1 MMNINIPQID
11 LLNSKSFFPFFNFLN
26 YEKTFPKI
34 YFPIFKKLVSSLN
47 RIRSD
52 NEQYQEYNTNMQH
65 HIQELNN
72 QVKHLHSLI
81 FDLIFLNIDQSIKSN
96 K

>member
-1 MMNINIPQID
+1 
-11 LLNSKSFFPFFNFLN
+11 LNFLT
-26 YEKTFPKI
+26 YEKTFSKI
-34 YFPIFKKLVSSLN
+34 NFAIFKKLVSSLN

-65 HIQELNN
+65 HIQELND
-72 QVKHLHSLI
+72 QVQHLHHSLI